1 MVFDRV
7 VKIQEWWPREFSL
20 NCFLSHIPRSI
31 FLRFSM
37 FERSL
42 WLIHSYR
49 QGSDLDRNRIDV
61 RKETRLTSTDFSAF
75 KICFRL
81 FSVFDL
87 TNPNFYTFSLSSSVG
102 AKTESRT
109 IKLPKSNNLPKFW
122 IRFDYN
128 VKTTRFHVAFCDRTD
143 WVWFNRTGTKRIEP
157 PGLEQ

>member
-109 IKLPKSNNLPKFW
+109 IKLPKSNNLPISIALGAKLW
-122 IRFDYN
+122 TI
-128 VKTTRFHVAFCDRTD
+128 VQ
-143 WVWFNRTGTKRIEP
+143 VWLIFSRNQASNFEYFLIM
-157 PGLEQ
+157 GLSFVQN